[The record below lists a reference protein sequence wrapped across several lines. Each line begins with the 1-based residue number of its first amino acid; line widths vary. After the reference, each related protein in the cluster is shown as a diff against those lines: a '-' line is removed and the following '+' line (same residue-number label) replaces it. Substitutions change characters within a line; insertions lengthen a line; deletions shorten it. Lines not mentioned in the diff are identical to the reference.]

1 MRACMH
7 TQVQVKADT
16 SVFLDHS
23 PYTSVFLD
31 HSPLHFFQTESFSEP
46 RAPLFCKVGW
56 PARASGLPVS
66 LFPSAVVIDV

>member
-7 TQVQVKADT
+7 TQVQVKAD
-16 SVFLDHS
+16 
-23 PYTSVFLD
+23 TSVFLD